1 MRKFIDTADSR
12 KTSPEI
18 MDAIEFLA
26 NGNDELAG
34 RIWAEPTLP
43 ELIAIQERATKNGL
57 IDASDLY
64 WGAASNRWA
73 E

>member
-18 MDAIEFLA
+18 MEAIEFLA

-34 RIWAEPTLP
+34 RIWAEPTYT
-43 ELIAIQERATKNGL
+43 RARHKKRTHRRKRSVLGR
-57 IDASDLY
+57 
-64 WGAASNRWA
+64 GV
-73 E
+73 